1 MIFSCELSV
10 ILSTQLDQTVARE
23 RRVHDPY
30 SIGRGMGLLED
41 NSSTSYVLVLLMA
54 IDIAVVLLIVVRLY
68 PSFYIQGGEIIRKIT
83 ESVTI

>member
-30 SIGRGMGLLED
+30 SIGR
-41 NSSTSYVLVLLMA
+41 
-54 IDIAVVLLIVVRLY
+54 DI
-68 PSFYIQGGEIIRKIT
+68 GH
-83 ESVTI
+83 